1 MLRTTFALTALALA
15 TTPAL
20 AGPAAPAPSWAVN
33 GAQSRL
39 GFSGKQTGTPFAGRF
54 TRYQAAIVFDPAHP
68 ETARIAVVID
78 LASATTGDKQR
89 DQALP
94 GKDWF
99 DIVHFP
105 QARFVSTAVKRTG
118 TSAYVATGNL
128 TIRGV
133 TKAVNLPF
141 TLAVAGNNARAR
153 GHLQLVRS
161 AFGIGQGTWSTGQW
175 VALEVGVDVDIVA
188 TRR

>member
-1 MLRTTFALTALALA
+1 MVL
-15 TTPAL
+15 
-20 AGPAAPAPSWAVN
+20 
-33 GAQSRL
+33 
-39 GFSGKQTGTPFAGRF
+39 
-54 TRYQAAIVFDPAHP
+54 
-68 ETARIAVVID
+68 ID

-94 GKDWF
+94 DKDWF
-99 DIVHFP
+99 DTAHFP
-105 QARFVSTAVKRTG
+105 QARFVSTAIRRTG
-118 TSAYVATGNL
+118 GNSYVATGNL

-133 TKAVNLPF
+133 TKVVSLPF
-141 TLAVAGNNARAR
+141 TLTVAGNNARAR